1 MDILFQSFFDSL
13 ENAATIPQL
22 HDAMSAVAAGFGL
35 HAFAYIARPDRPGG
49 KPLLITNYPVGW
61 AAHYS
66 VRGYHTCD
74 PIVLRAWAYRDPFE
88 WGPELARAASG
99 LVRAFFDEAACFG
112 IRYGYTIPIRC
123 WRGRTASL
131 TFATDRFRTA
141 YRNSVRQSSQ
151 ALQAITHQFH
161 ARVRE
166 NLRVYQLTPAV
177 SLTYRQRQCIELAEQ
192 GKSFGEIAQ
201 LTGMSPHTTKF
212 HIDNVK
218 RKFGVRST
226 REATIAYAIV
236 KQAQNAQIITDLRC
250 A

>member
-1 MDILFQSFFDSL
+1 MDILFQSFLDSL

-22 HDAMSAVAAGFGL
+22 RDAMAAMAAGFGL
-35 HAFAYIARPDRPGG
+35 HAFAYIARPDSPGAR
-49 KPLLITNYPVGW
+49 PLLITNYPPGW

-66 VRGYHTCD
+66 IRGYHTCD

-123 WRGRTASL
+123 WRGRTAAL

-151 ALQAITHQFH
+151 ALQAIAHQFH
-161 ARVRE
+161 AHVRE
-166 NLRVYQLTPAV
+166 NLSISHIAPDIH
-177 SLTYRQRQCIELAEQ
+177 LTYRQRQCIELAEQ

-218 RKFGVRST
+218 RKLGVRST
-226 REATIAYAIV
+226 REAAILYSLG
-236 KQAQNAQIITDLRC
+236 KRSFNI
-250 A
+250 